1 MPPALCGDISGAMS
15 DSRKSAAISPQQA
28 EQVAVEALAF
38 LASDPE
44 LLPRF
49 LALSGIE
56 ANQIRQAALEPGF
69 LAGVLA
75 FFLAHEPSLLTLSK
89 ALNVEPEAILAAH
102 RGLPS
107 GDDNYERST

>member
-1 MPPALCGDISGAMS
+1 MS
-15 DSRKSAAISPQQA
+15 WTVDAAQA
-28 EQVAVEALAF
+28 ESIAIQALSF

-49 LALSGIE
+49 LALTGIE
-56 ANQIRQAALEPGF
+56 ASQVRQAAREPGF

-75 FFLAHEPSLLTLSK
+75 FFLAHEPSLL
-89 ALNVEPEAILAAH
+89 ALCADTGLRPQDVAGAASA
-102 RGLPS
+102 LPS

>member
-1 MPPALCGDISGAMS
+1 MS
-15 DSRKSAAISPQQA
+15 DSRKSNTLSAGQA
-28 EQVAVEALAF
+28 EQLAVEALAF

-56 ANQIRQAALEPGF
+56 ANQIRQAASEPGF

-75 FFLAHEPSLLTLSK
+75 FFLAHEPSLLKLSE
-89 ALNVEPEAILAAH
+89 ALNVDPAAILAGQRA
-102 RGLPS
+102 LPS